1 MIRPGEAFD
10 AAPLVLTEN
19 SQVEEVVEFLLAK
32 AEKPRILELRISQD
46 GVPPFNKETSL
57 KF

>member
-1 MIRPGEAFD
+1 
-10 AAPLVLTEN
+10 VLTKN